1 MKKMIDKAT
10 YEKAKEYLKKMGKIG
25 TAGKKLQAVIASYEN
40 DIAEVCKVMNVSRSS
55 LHIWTKQVKESNPT
69 HLINKS
75 KHQDG
80 IKLKKYHKEK
90 IKEWLSKDSNVSIM
104 LIKEKLE
111 KYFGLEVS
119 RATVHRAMQSCGFS
133 YITPR
138 KNHYKQDKIKAKEFK
153 KKSEE

>member
-1 MKKMIDKAT
+1 
-10 YEKAKEYLKKMGKIG
+10 
-25 TAGKKLQAVIASYEN
+25 
-40 DIAEVCKVMNVSRSS
+40 
-55 LHIWTKQVKESNPT
+55 
-69 HLINKS
+69 
-75 KHQDG
+75 
-80 IKLKKYHKEK
+80 
-90 IKEWLSKDSNVSIM
+90 M

-111 KYFGLEVS
+111 KEFGLEVS